1 MATNTA
7 RRPATQKDTL
17 NKHVSPNGPDDKVKT
32 EFDIFVNKTDKHIMV
47 LQFPNRDRKQ
57 PYNARSG
64 QKPLR
69 LRIKPKSGLVE
80 VDVPLVIERH
90 YDRVK
95 GAQYGDAL
103 RKSRVMQQGNSYGL
117 AGGLGVNGAI
127 RPLRDTTQA
136 SAARTSEDDL
146 QENPDAPVNEDR
158 VMNKL
163 ILGGRI
169 IKPQNGK
176 PNYYIG
182 VFKGKELHLTRVSA
196 FCSLTPQFHHL
207 DAMIDNERASTRALR
222 EAENPPPEMEA
233 RAVNMAVKS
242 NDNEELDMGQI
253 AKELRDIDEEPWQ
266 ELEWIDEDDTR
277 AFETYEEQLILDK
290 AHQETQ
296 LVSAMT
302 KQQYLDALSAPRVD
316 PTKQGKKV
324 MMNRP
329 HSDDESSDEATGDE
343 ENARQTEEPSAS
355 KNKTHKAAGS

>member
-1 MATNTA
+1 MTTSRA
-7 RRPATQKDTL
+7 RRPAAQKDAL
-17 NKHVSPNGPDDKVKT
+17 HKHTSPKGPEDNVKT

-57 PYNARSG
+57 PYNARSS

-69 LRIKPKSGLVE
+69 LRIKPNCGLVE

-90 YDRVK
+90 YDQIK

-103 RKSRVMQQGNSYGL
+103 RKSKVMQQGGSYGL

-127 RPLRDTTQA
+127 RPVRDTFQT
-136 SAARTSEDDL
+136 STARTSDDDL
-146 QENPDAPVNEDR
+146 LENLDGPINEDR

-163 ILGGRI
+163 TLGGRI

-207 DAMIDNERASTRALR
+207 DAMTDNERASNRAQR
-222 EAENPPPEMEA
+222 EAENPPVEAEA

-242 NDNEELDMGQI
+242 NDNEELDMGQV

-266 ELEWIDEDDTR
+266 ELEWIDEDDAR
-277 AFETYEEQLILDK
+277 AFETYEEQLILGK
-290 AHQETQ
+290 EFQGTR

-329 HSDDESSDEATGDE
+329 HSDDESSDEATGE
-343 ENARQTEEPSAS
+343 EDNARQTDAV
-355 KNKTHKAAGS
+355 KNKRYKVAGT

>member
-1 MATNTA
+1 M
-7 RRPATQKDTL
+7 QKDGL
-17 NKHVSPNGPDDKVKT
+17 NKHVSPNGPDDKVKI
-32 EFDIFVNKTDKHIMV
+32 EYEIFINKTEKHIMV

-69 LRIKPKSGLVE
+69 LRIKPKCGLVE

-103 RKSRVMQQGNSYGL
+103 RKSRVMQHGNSHGL
-117 AGGLGVNGAI
+117 AGGLGVNGGI
-127 RPLRDTTQA
+127 RPVRDAVQA
-136 SAARTSEDDL
+136 SAAHASEDDL
-146 QENPDAPVNEDR
+146 LENPDGSINEDR
-158 VMNKL
+158 MMNKL
-163 ILGGRI
+163 TLGGRI

-182 VFKGKELHLTRVSA
+182 VFKGKELHFTRVSA

-207 DAMIDNERASTRALR
+207 DAMTDNERASTRALR
-222 EAENPPPEMEA
+222 EAENPPPETEA

-242 NDNEELDMGQI
+242 NDNEELDMGQV

-266 ELEWIDEDDTR
+266 ELEWIDEDDAR
-277 AFETYEEQLILDK
+277 AFETYEEELILDK
-290 AHQETQ
+290 ELQSTQ

-329 HSDDESSDEATGDE
+329 HSDNESSDEATGDE
-343 ENARQTEEPSAS
+343 DNARQTKETSTT
-355 KNKTHKAAGS
+355 KNKGHKPMGT

>member
-1 MATNTA
+1 M
-7 RRPATQKDTL
+7 QKDAL
-17 NKHVSPNGPDDKVKT
+17 NKHVSPNGPDDQVKT
-32 EFDIFVNKTDKHIMV
+32 EFDVFVNKTDKHIMV

-90 YDRVK
+90 YDQVK

-127 RPLRDTTQA
+127 RPIRDTTQT
-136 SAARTSEDDL
+136 SITRTSEDDL
-146 QENPDAPVNEDR
+146 LGNPDAPFNEDR
-158 VMNKL
+158 LMNKL

-182 VFKGKELHLTRVSA
+182 VFKGKELHLTRISA

-207 DAMIDNERASTRALR
+207 DAIVDIERASTRAQR
-222 EAENPPPEMEA
+222 EAENPPPETEA

-242 NDNEELDMGQI
+242 NDNEELDMGQV

-266 ELEWIDEDDTR
+266 ELEWIDEDDSR
-277 AFETYEEQLILDK
+277 AFETYEEQLILDEE
-290 AHQETQ
+290 HQGTQ

-343 ENARQTEEPSAS
+343 SKSRQTAGVSTM
-355 KNKTHKAAGS
+355 KNKTHKAAGA